1 MTDYL
6 HGYTD
11 VERERLISQS
21 RFLGPVIYEN
31 IDYPGCRKLLEV
43 GCGVGAQLRLLLE
56 KFPQLDVTGI
66 DRSQTQIA
74 AARQNLAAELAAG
87 RAHLVHGN
95 GASLP
100 FAPGTFDAGFLC
112 WVLEHAPERAALLRD
127 FKRVLAPG
135 ARVYATEVFLAS
147 LFIRPE
153 PTAFMRYWAIYSAF
167 QEEIDGDPQVGPKL
181 GGYFAAAGFSATE
194 VYPIA
199 WLLDA
204 REQDPAR
211 RTAHWDYWQTLCH
224 SAVPGL
230 KAAGKVDDALV
241 AALDADFARLRS
253 DPEALFYI
261 TAMQARAEA

>member
-31 IDYPGCRKLLEV
+31 IDYSGRKKLLEV
-43 GCGVGAQLRLLLE
+43 GCGVGAQLGLLLE
-56 KFPQLDVTGI
+56 KYPQLEVTGI
-66 DRSQTQIA
+66 DRSETQVD
-74 AARQNLAAELAAG
+74 AARRNLAPQIAAG
-87 RAHLVHGN
+87 RAHVVHGN

-100 FAPGTFDAGFLC
+100 FTPGSFDAGFLC

-135 ARVYATEVFLAS
+135 APVYATEVFLAS
-147 LFIRPE
+147 LFVRPE
-153 PTAFMRYWAIYSAF
+153 PTALMRYWAIFSAF
-167 QEEIDGDPQVGPKL
+167 QEALDGDPQIGPKL
-181 GGYFAAAGFSATE
+181 GGYFAAADFAAIS

-204 REQDPAR
+204 REKDPAR
-211 RTAHWDYWQTLCH
+211 RSAHWDYWQTLCH
-224 SAVPGL
+224 SALPGL
-230 KAAGKVDDALV
+230 RAAGKVDEALV
-241 AALDADFARLRS
+241 SALDADFARLRR